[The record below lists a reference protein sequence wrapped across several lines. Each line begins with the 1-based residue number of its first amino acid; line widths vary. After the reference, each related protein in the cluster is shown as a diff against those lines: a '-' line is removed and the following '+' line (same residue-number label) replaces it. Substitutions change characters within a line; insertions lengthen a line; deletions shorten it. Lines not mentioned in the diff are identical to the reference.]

1 MCIRDRP
8 YSARYIGSMVA
19 DVHRTLLY
27 GGLFSYPSD
36 RKHKNGKLRLL
47 YEAFPMAFLVE
58 QAGGKAVNDRG
69 ERILDLVPDHIHDKT
84 SIWLGSAYEVDK
96 YLKHIGK

>member
-1 MCIRDRP
+1 M
-8 YSARYIGSMVA
+8 
-19 DVHRTLLY
+19 
-27 GGLFSYPSD
+27 
-36 RKHKNGKLRLL
+36 KL
-47 YEAFPMAFLVE
+47 AFPMAFLVE